1 MTNLSRVSHTA
12 FQEEFDLFRIAKE
25 VWRRR
30 GIIVATAFV
39 FTIFGAMYAFL
50 ATPEYEVR
58 TVLRPAALNELDAL
72 NRSGV
77 YKLPP
82 RAALNRVGAA
92 LDSYDIRLSYFRS
105 RPELVEAYT
114 KLGEAPEQAFFN
126 FNESFKIEQPDPKQV
141 DLLSAFIGLKMRY
154 EKGIDGASYLNDFVS
169 YAIAHERAQLTND
182 LKGIIANRIQEI
194 DAKLGSAVDEYG
206 VDKDSR
212 IAKLLEKDAIQ
223 RAKLQDEL
231 KALRVE
237 LKLRREARLARL
249 DESIAIARSLGLKK
263 PASPTSMAEEAVGA
277 ANIVRTE
284 VNTQQTPLYFMGSDV
299 LEAERNALRKRSSDD
314 FTEPRIAQI
323 RKQLLMLASNREVEI
338 LRARKNEMLFLEG
351 VESLRAERARLNG
364 IKTDL
369 DELKLASVDQ
379 YATLPLKPVKPRKAL
394 IIGFSLFAG
403 VVIGLF
409 VALLRGMLKARLRH
423 YRDIALMN
431 DSDHASG
438 RALMGEQ
445 VGGLRSGI

>member
-1 MTNLSRVSHTA
+1 MTNLSRVSLPV
-12 FQEEFDLFRIAKE
+12 FQEEFDFFHITKE

-30 GIIVATAFV
+30 GIIVATAFG
-39 FTIFGAMYAFL
+39 FTLLGAAYAFL

-77 YKLPP
+77 YELPP
-82 RAALNRVGAA
+82 RAALTRVGAA

-114 KLGEAPEQAFFN
+114 NLGEAPEQAFSN
-126 FNESFKIEQPDPKQV
+126 FNESFKIEQPDPKRL

-169 YAIAHERAQLTND
+169 YAIAHERAQIAED
-182 LKGIIANRIQEI
+182 LKGIIANRIREI
-194 DAKLGSAVDEYG
+194 DAKLESAVGEYN

-212 IAKLLEKDAIQ
+212 VAKLLEKDAIE

-237 LKLRREARLARL
+237 LKLKREARLEQL
-249 DESIAIARSLGLKK
+249 NESIAIARSLGLKR
-263 PASPTSMAEEAVGA
+263 PATPTSMSEEVVGA

-323 RKQLLMLASNREVEI
+323 RKQLLMLASNREVEM
-338 LRARKNEMLFLEG
+338 LQARKNEMLFLEG
-351 VESLRAERARLNG
+351 VESLRSERTRLSGVN
-364 IKTDL
+364 TDL
-369 DELKLASVDQ
+369 NELRLVSVDQ
-379 YATLPLKPVKPRKAL
+379 YATSPLRPVKPRKTL
-394 IIGFSLFAG
+394 IIGFALFAG
-403 VVIGLF
+403 VVIGVF
-409 VALLRGMLKARLRH
+409 VALLRGMFKARLRH
-423 YRDIALMN
+423 YRDIALMSN
-431 DSDHASG
+431 VSHEDG
-438 RALMGEQ
+438 RALEGEQ
-445 VGGLRSGI
+445 LSKSRSGV